1 MNLRLVG
8 ESAVLLATAR
18 EGLGRKVWGP
28 GWADDSGPRTAQGVR
43 EEGKGG
49 ITQLY
54 EIPHA
59 LSQDRHCA
67 STRLRGTVEV
77 CP

>member
-43 EEGKGG
+43 EEGGG
-49 ITQLY
+49 REEL
-54 EIPHA
+54 
-59 LSQDRHCA
+59 
-67 STRLRGTVEV
+67 LRACGISYSYHRTDTVLLLGSEAM
-77 CP
+77 

>member
-1 MNLRLVG
+1 MNPRLVG

-43 EEGKGG
+43 EEGEGG
-49 ITQLY
+49 RNY
-54 EIPHA
+54 ELLRACGISYSYHRTDTVLLLGSEA
-59 LSQDRHCA
+59 L
-67 STRLRGTVEV
+67 
-77 CP
+77 